1 METILVNYNFTPEWL
16 KGYPDLSPITI
27 YDRSD
32 DGIQRN
38 LERFGKVIY
47 TPNFGNVDLDKLG
60 YLVNHYDNLPD
71 VFLWSK
77 SNLFKYITPEEYEK
91 VANNKHFTPLLTQNH
106 KTYSDQQGVVCY
118 YEDGMYYE
126 RNNDWYAP
134 QFQSKYCK
142 TYAEFAE
149 MFRLPNPTYVPF
161 APGGS
166 YILTRETVHKH
177 PEDFYVKMRD
187 VLPHCQLPLEAYFI
201 ERSYYQLWK

>member
-1 METILVNYNFTPEWL
+1 MKYAVLVNYNFTPSWL
-16 KGYPDLSPITI
+16 LESGLDYFI

-32 DGIQRN
+32 SQEYLKDFPQ
-38 LERFGKVIY
+38 ERIVC
-47 TPNFGNVDLDKLG
+47 TANVGNVDYDKLSF
-60 YLVNHYDNLPD
+60 LVNHYDNLPD

-77 SNLFKYITPEEYEK
+77 SNLFKYLEEEEWEK
-91 VANNKHFTPLLTQNH
+91 VKDNKTFTPLLSQNH

-118 YEDGMYYE
+118 YENGIYME

-149 MFRLPNPTYVPF
+149 MFGLPNPTYLPF

-166 YILTRETVHKH
+166 YILTKETVHKY
-177 PEDFYVKMRD
+177 PRDFYVKMASI
-187 VLPHCQLPLEAYFI
+187 LHHAQLPLEANFC
-201 ERSYYQLWK
+201 ERSYYTLWK